1 MLLKIPIQSFS
12 DLITNS
18 SSEVFCTINAD
29 KNILDQIKEILEVVI
44 KDDYNWDE
52 SAPYLKYLPIFPSR
66 RPLIR
71 STPPFRCLSM
81 IGWMEA
87 RSLAR
92 MAAMRSLWSSTI
104 AL

>member
-1 MLLKIPIQSFS
+1 MPSPLLRAIRQAVYDNMTEYRSIVEDPLFKQYFP
-12 DLITNS
+12 
-18 SSEVFCTINAD
+18 
-29 KNILDQIKEILEVVI
+29 VVGETFLKTAPKGFP
-44 KDDYNWDE
+44 KDY
-52 SAPYLKYLPIFPSR
+52 PYLKYLPIFPSR